1 VTTPAG
7 DHPVTP
13 RPLAAPART
22 PAPRSVAPLRVA
34 AAAVAAVF
42 TVRGAAPPLF
52 EAMRPEL
59 WLVPDRRLGLSVAL
73 YALAALAAAVAL
85 AGRRAHRGAPPPS
98 SRAVG
103 IALLALGAT
112 SLLCAAARGPMTLL
126 AARTVAGAAAGV
138 VLALATGIVAAA
150 GPVTARTAALL
161 ATSAPAGLAAGAI
174 GAGLAQRFPSWRA
187 AFVLAAGV
195 ALAAAIA
202 ALRAARAGPPP
213 GTGAAAGA
221 VPLRLGAAIARLRD
235 HPSRR
240 LAVAGATAWALAA
253 SALAAWLPAFLE
265 RSRGMPRALA
275 SGGVGVLAVLVG
287 FAGLWAGARLARA
300 LAPRTPA
307 PEAWAAAATCGGAG
321 LLALGVVTAWRPG
334 LYLPALL
341 GALLLVTAAAG
352 PIAAAVRAAIPEPE
366 RSALLPV
373 ALLVA
378 LTLGDALAPL
388 LVGALSDRLGS
399 LGRAMF
405 LVPVAL
411 LVAAAQLALAARAAA
426 RAQRADSASS

>member
-240 LAVAGATAWALAA
+240 LAVAGATA